1 MSRLTLYCMCWR
13 LLWCLGRPAKPLN
26 LKLRGC
32 VFSHDSFVN
41 MFKIQLGPA
50 LFSVGFKKK
59 IRFLQH
65 GFQPLLS
72 LEMAGCVFDAV
83 TIVCHS
89 SADTTSF
96 RKPPQCHNCSDIP
109 LPLCQEVIAVEATKC
124 PRLLTSST
132 WHSYLS
138 RSGSWSSRFCSE
150 MKSLGRLRSSASGQQ
165 TAQNPFLFSKNILI
179 DIRLL
184 KEIWLI

>member
-1 MSRLTLYCMCWR
+1 MCWR
-13 LLWCLGRPAKPLN
+13 LLWCLERPAKPLN
-26 LKLRGC
+26 LKLRSC

-59 IRFLQH
+59 DQVPATSVSTSVVSWNGRMCLWCSNNRS
-65 GFQPLLS
+65 S
-72 LEMAGCVFDAV
+72 LICWYL
-83 TIVCHS
+83 
-89 SADTTSF
+89 SF

-165 TAQNPFLFSKNILI
+165 TAQNPFLFF
-179 DIRLL
+179 
-184 KEIWLI
+184 